1 MRRAF
6 IGLLGLVLMQGCS
19 SSYEPA
25 RSPRIETVIE
35 GGQPTFVKDGVH
47 FGSPVWGTGLVDA
60 VQGQPQAEHHA
71 RVGRNLI
78 VGGFVLD
85 LFGLGSEIGAV
96 AVAAHEDKEHGDE
109 LPSGLVVGLVVGGVA
124 AALAGSVM
132 MIAGQPHVY
141 DAINIYNDSVEVRP
155 SAPALGP
162 RVQ

>member
-1 MRRAF
+1 M
-6 IGLLGLVLMQGCS
+6 
-19 SSYEPA
+19 
-25 RSPRIETVIE
+25 
-35 GGQPTFVKDGVH
+35 
-47 FGSPVWGTGLVDA
+47 
-60 VQGQPQAEHHA
+60 
-71 RVGRNLI
+71 
-78 VGGFVLD
+78 GGFVLD